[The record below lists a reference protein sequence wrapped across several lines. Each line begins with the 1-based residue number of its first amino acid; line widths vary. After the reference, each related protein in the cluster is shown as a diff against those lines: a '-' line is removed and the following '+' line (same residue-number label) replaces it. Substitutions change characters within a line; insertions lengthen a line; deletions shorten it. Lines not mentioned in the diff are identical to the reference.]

1 MSKRSVAKSKKEENG
16 NQEKRREKEKGKKG
30 VDAGVVDWAR
40 LENEKSGMTRR
51 FESYSTRMK
60 KEGRWQSG

>member
-1 MSKRSVAKSKKEENG
+1 MKKNDVEKRMEEGKREKKKKE
-16 NQEKRREKEKGKKG
+16 KR

-51 FESYSTRMK
+51 FESYSTRR
-60 KEGRWQSG
+60 GWWQSG